1 MSDRRHAASSAK
13 PRPRSLWSLLVFGS
27 AAVAILRFYD
37 GPSSLVRPRPVL
49 ARAVAPL
56 PFVTPAAD
64 AFGRS
69 GDVRVRFVLPGDSVS
84 YPLEVQGDF
93 AALQYLWVRV
103 SDSVGTDSVR
113 ALVGSR
119 VVAPQEPGFYKLAL
133 VRANELQ
140 VVDGITIAVLVPFA
154 EKLGSTLNGFRIGTY
169 VAERLGGTR
178 ERPDGFVQVEQSD
191 VDLPLSTHLRL
202 SDFLTHDGQQ
212 TWPRYAAL
220 SGRLLDKLE
229 LVIAEIAHLRG
240 DQDLRLTVEVHSG
253 YRSPSYNRR
262 VRRSAR
268 DSRHQYGD
276 AADVTIDA
284 NGDGAITSVD
294 TRLIAAAVE
303 TVERE
308 HPDLAGGLGLYGER
322 GQGKAYVH
330 IDARGRRA
338 RWRG

>member
-1 MSDRRHAASSAK
+1 M
-13 PRPRSLWSLLVFGS
+13 PPSLL
-27 AAVAILRFYD
+27 
-37 GPSSLVRPRPVL
+37 RPRPAI
-49 ARAVAPL
+49 ARAVSPL

-69 GDVRVRFVLPGDSVS
+69 GDVKVRFVLPGDSVS

-113 ALVGSR
+113 AMASSR
-119 VVAPQEPGFYKLAL
+119 LVAPQEPGFYKLAL
-133 VRANELQ
+133 VRANERQ
-140 VVDGITIAVLVPFA
+140 VVEGMTIAVLVPFA
-154 EKLGSTLNGFRIGTY
+154 EKLGATLNGFRIGTY
-169 VAERLGGTR
+169 VAERLGGKR
-178 ERPDGFVQVEQSD
+178 ERPEGFVQVEESD

-202 SDFLTHDGQQ
+202 SDFLTRDGQE

-220 SGRLLDKLE
+220 NGRLLDKLE
-229 LVIAEIAHLRG
+229 LVIAQIAQLRR
-240 DQDLRLTVEVHSG
+240 DQDLALTVDVHSG
-253 YRSPSYNRR
+253 FRTPSYNRR

-276 AADVTIDA
+276 AADVSIDA
-284 NGDGAITSVD
+284 NGDGQITRADARIV
-294 TRLIAAAVE
+294 AAAVE

-308 HPDLAGGLGLYGER
+308 YPDLAGGLGLYER